1 MKVRLNSMKIYNR
14 YMIINNENVDDR
26 SRNGSN
32 AGNPSDGENVTLIKA
47 VEKTA
52 GKRNHDNGYSLDVLA
67 NAFKKHHELSECV
80 KCSDEIEQHHVD
92 ELFARVADCLDF
104 NVYLHRNVTTRLKG
118 VFTSDQLACIFQ
130 AYNGI
135 LIKYTGMSDVH
146 AKQELFDYID
156 YEGKVIYDLGNI
168 EEFKAKIQSMN
179 PIEYDVFANLIIE
192 FWGMDGDMLGL
203 LLNFLRR
210 KDISSNISPN

>member
-1 MKVRLNSMKIYNR
+1 
-14 YMIINNENVDDR
+14 MIINNENVDDR

-32 AGNPSDGENVTLIKA
+32 AENSSDRENVTLIKA

-80 KCSDEIEQHHVD
+80 KCSDEIEQHQVD

-146 AKQELFDYID
+146 AKQELYDYVD
-156 YEGKVIYDLGNI
+156 FEGKLLYDLGNVD
-168 EEFKAKIQSMN
+168 EFKSKIESMN
-179 PIEYDVFANLIIE
+179 PIEYDVFVNVIQE
-192 FWGMDGDMLGL
+192 FWGMDSKMVESLINYLKSDTLTVAHIKVSSIGE
-203 LLNFLRR
+203 NI
-210 KDISSNISPN
+210 KKQIS

>member
-1 MKVRLNSMKIYNR
+1 MLKKDDK
-14 YMIINNENVDDR
+14 VDDR

-32 AGNPSDGENVTLIKA
+32 TENSSDRENVTLIKA

-67 NAFKKHHELSECV
+67 NAFKKQHELSECV
-80 KCSDEIEQHHVD
+80 KCSDEIEQHQVD

-146 AKQELFDYID
+146 AKQELYDYVD
-156 YEGKVIYDLGNI
+156 FEGKLLYDLGNVD
-168 EEFKAKIQSMN
+168 EFKTKIESMN
-179 PIEYDVFANLIIE
+179 PIEYDVFVNLIID
-192 FWGMDGDMLGL
+192 FWGMDDDMLGL
-203 LLNFLRR
+203 LHHYLKR
-210 KDISSNISPN
+210 KDLSSDITLN

>member
-1 MKVRLNSMKIYNR
+1 MYK
-14 YMIINNENVDDR
+14 NNDKVDDR

-32 AGNPSDGENVTLIKA
+32 AENSSDRENVTLIKA

-80 KCSDEIEQHHVD
+80 KYSDEIEQHQVD

-146 AKQELFDYID
+146 AKQELYDYVD
-156 YEGKVIYDLGNI
+156 FEGKLLYDLGNVD
-168 EEFKAKIQSMN
+168 EFKTKIESMN
-179 PIEYDVFANLIIE
+179 PIEYDVFVNLIID
-192 FWGMDGDMLGL
+192 FWGMDDDMLGL
-203 LLNFLRR
+203 LHHYLKR
-210 KDISSNISPN
+210 KDLSSDITLN

>member
-1 MKVRLNSMKIYNR
+1 MYK
-14 YMIINNENVDDR
+14 NNDKVDDR

-80 KCSDEIEQHHVD
+80 KYSDEIEQHQVD

-146 AKQELFDYID
+146 AKQELYDYVD
-156 YEGKVIYDLGNI
+156 FEGKLLYDLGNVD
-168 EEFKAKIQSMN
+168 EFKTKIESMN
-179 PIEYDVFANLIIE
+179 PIEYDVFVNLIID
-192 FWGMDGDMLGL
+192 FWGMDGDMLAL
-203 LLNFLRR
+203 LHHFLKR
-210 KDISSNISPN
+210 KDLSSDITLN